1 MRWHKYKLGLKDG
14 RMEGEN
20 EDVYALGID
29 H

>member
-1 MRWHKYKLGLKDG
+1 MRWHKYKLGLKDA

-20 EDVYALGID
+20 EDVYALSID